1 MICHHTF
8 PLLLLIDVSRAD
20 GSSNSPGQNT
30 TAVDVL
36 LLEINSSNSTFSA
49 VQLLS
54 GSQASLVPTDV
65 IVGIVVISVL
75 LCGFFSTIVF
85 CCWYTRH
92 DLDDQDTDKNLP
104 NLRGNRGSAKVIEI
118 NPSGSG
124 HQLKDAPS
132 NSPNDAISWP
142 VVKKHIS
149 IKNWAGD
156 RPLSSSELRAT
167 TLRSSASNVDIRP
180 STAESTLS
188 IMRPTSSTSS
198 VAFYNKSCVIKV
210 SSSLP
215 EARSRDSLIMSR
227 PVIRQSSVYPLQA
240 PVSPPSALRASGP
253 SSKPP
258 MLLGDV

>member
-1 MICHHTF
+1 MIRHHTF
-8 PLLLLIDVSRAD
+8 LLPLLIDISRAD
-20 GSSNSPGQNT
+20 GSSNSPGQSTT
-30 TAVDVL
+30 TANFL

-75 LCGFFSTIVF
+75 LCGFFSTLVF

-92 DLDDQDTDKNLP
+92 DLDDQDTNKNLP
-104 NLRGNRGSAKVIEI
+104 SLKDNRGSKVIEI
-118 NPSGSG
+118 NPSGSD

-132 NSPNDAISWP
+132 NSPNGEISWP
-142 VVKKHIS
+142 VVRKNIS

-188 IMRPTSSTSS
+188 ITRPTSSTSS